1 MRVCFVQAFKQSA
14 IAIVR
19 EYFLSADTEEVATA
33 VSELGKPDLHH
44 IFVKQ
49 VSNYIKDFSNVQ

>member
-1 MRVCFVQAFKQSA
+1 MQAFKQSA

>member
-1 MRVCFVQAFKQSA
+1 MQAFKQSA

-44 IFVKQ
+44 IFVKH
-49 VSNYIKDFSNVQ
+49 VGDYIKDFLNLS